1 MFCPKCGKNVPEST
15 KFCPTCGALLAGEAQ
30 QAPAAEPQP
39 QPQPQYQPQQ
49 PVYQA
54 APADNNPAALKVS
67 EFFWLDFLT
76 SIPLVGFI
84 LTLVW
89 GFGGDVNENKRNYCR
104 AKLVWLLIG
113 IALIVLF
120 AIIAAAGGGLA
131 AIMYNFY

>member
-1 MFCPKCGKNVPEST
+1 MFCPKCGNNVPEST

-54 APADNNPAALKVS
+54 APADSNPAALKVS
-67 EFFWLDFLT
+67 QFFWLDFLT

-113 IALIVLF
+113 IALAILF

>member
-1 MFCPKCGKNVPEST
+1 MFCPKCGNNVPEST

-30 QAPAAEPQP
+30 QAPAAESQP
-39 QPQPQYQPQQ
+39 QSQPQYQPQQ

-67 EFFWLDFLT
+67 QFFWLDFLT

-113 IALIVLF
+113 IALAILF

>member
-1 MFCPKCGKNVPEST
+1 MRKQCSRFNQILSHLRRAPCRRSSAA
-15 KFCPTCGALLAGEAQ
+15 PTT
-30 QAPAAEPQP
+30 EPQS
-39 QPQPQYQPQQ
+39 QPQYQPQQ

-67 EFFWLDFLT
+67 QFFWLDFLT
-76 SIPLVGFI
+76 GIPLVGFI

-113 IALIVLF
+113 IAVTVIF
-120 AIIAAAGGGLA
+120 TIIAVAGGGLA
-131 AIMYNFY
+131 ALIYEQY

>member
-1 MFCPKCGKNVPEST
+1 MFPIQPNSVP
-15 KFCPTCGALLAGEAQ
+15 
-30 QAPAAEPQP
+30 PAARSLQTKLSRLPRPEP

-67 EFFWLDFLT
+67 QFFWLDFLT
-76 SIPLVGFI
+76 GIPLVGFI

-113 IALIVLF
+113 IAVTVIF
-120 AIIAAAGGGLA
+120 TIIAVAGGGLA
-131 AIMYNFY
+131 ALIYEQY

>member
-1 MFCPKCGKNVPEST
+1 MRKQCSRFNQILSHLRRAPCRRSS
-15 KFCPTCGALLAGEAQ
+15 AGSRE
-30 QAPAAEPQP
+30 
-39 QPQPQYQPQQ
+39 PQYQPQQ

-67 EFFWLDFLT
+67 QFFWLDFLT
-76 SIPLVGFI
+76 GIPLVGFI

-113 IALIVLF
+113 IAVTVIF
-120 AIIAAAGGGLA
+120 TIIAVAGGGLA
-131 AIMYNFY
+131 ALIYEQY

>member
-1 MFCPKCGKNVPEST
+1 MFCPKCGSNVPDSV
-15 KFCPTCGALLAGEAQ
+15 KFCPTCGEVLSAQ
-30 QAPAAEPQP
+30 PQEEPQP
-39 QPQPQYQPQQ
+39 EQQSTAQPQQ

-54 APADNNPAALKVS
+54 APADNTPAALKVS
-67 EFFWLDFLT
+67 QFFWLDFLT

-113 IALIVLF
+113 IALAILF